1 MISGALHPS
10 GESHRYH
17 SHTKPLFS
25 VNCKKKKK
33 KEKKGMDVL
42 DEKGGNWHRSAL
54 PELGNIFFSQ
64 SHWKQGLQ
72 MAGTEGDVLNN
83 DAHLSK

>member
-1 MISGALHPS
+1 
-10 GESHRYH
+10 
-17 SHTKPLFS
+17 
-25 VNCKKKKK
+25 
-33 KEKKGMDVL
+33 MDVL

-64 SHWKQGLQ
+64 SHWKQGLR